1 MRELKRVLLFGMG
14 TALAGCGG
22 GGGGG
27 GNQMA
32 ATVPGTLVGEILLTG
47 STPAIQV
54 TLVSESSSV
63 DLVGELR
70 SELENLTGAEVAVW
84 GRPTGLLREFQVLS
98 YEIRSIG
105 GERPLV
111 GTLAERDGELWLD
124 GNESVRLVNAPA
136 RLRNQLGAK
145 VWVLG
150 RRMEGGVHPQTYG
163 VIRASRE

>member
-1 MRELKRVLLFGMG
+1 MRDLKRVLLFGMG
-14 TALAGCGG
+14 TALAGC

-47 STPAIQV
+47 SAPAYQV

-84 GRPTGLLREFQVLS
+84 GKPTGLLREFQVSS
-98 YEIRSIG
+98 YEIRSIAG
-105 GERPLV
+105 KRPLV

-124 GNESVRLVNAPA
+124 GNESVRLVSAPA

-150 RRMEGGVHPQTYG
+150 RPMEGGVHPQTYG

>member
-1 MRELKRVLLFGMG
+1 MRDLKRVLLFGMG

-22 GGGGG
+22 GGGG
-27 GNQMA
+27 NQMA
-32 ATVPGTLVGEILLTG
+32 ATVSGTLVGEIMLTG
-47 STPAIQV
+47 SAPAIQV

-63 DLVGELR
+63 DLVGEWR
-70 SELENLTGAEVAVW
+70 SELENLAGAEVAVR
-84 GRPTGLLREFQVLS
+84 GKPTGQPREFQVSS
-98 YEIRSIG
+98 YEIRSIA

-124 GNESVRLVNAPA
+124 GNESVRLVSAPA
-136 RLRNQLGAK
+136 GLRNQLGAK